1 MKHFAPKVILLT
13 ALLACGAMACTS
25 SKSNCKPDVSIINPA
40 VPQAVSITKYARW
53 LPNDALG
60 VLVIDVRPVLEAYLH
75 SFEAGTKDP
84 KAGKARRAKVM
95 SELSALSTKRLGLD
109 LTKAKQIVVGVG
121 LAWQSVIIT
130 GIKSDVPVTDAKTI
144 DGFETFKLASSA
156 KEDEMIFKDMPVY
169 GFKLKE
175 DNAVV
180 MVTKPAAIEGVI
192 KTKSLSLANE
202 PKTLKRLVGLM
213 PKRPARISFAM
224 TLDNPIIQRA
234 VPADQIPFA
243 LPSAVGLEFS
253 DKLSITFHGQKAD
266 LQKLHQTAMDE
277 YNKWFK
283 LVEERYNERETQNI
297 AVAMLSIT
305 TYHNATKL
313 RDILTPTYTETT
325 LAYQYDIPDQNST
338 SLIIGGMGAVAAIAL
353 PFFLNFQKAS
363 TKAAPVTSPLP
374 ENVAP
379 AQPTTPPA
387 QPTNP

>member
-13 ALLACGAMACTS
+13 ALLACSSMACTS

-40 VPQAVSITKYARW
+40 VPQAASVTKYARW

-84 KAGKARRAKVM
+84 KAGKARLAQVM
-95 SELSALSTKRLGLD
+95 RELSALSTKRLGLD

-121 LAWQSVIIT
+121 LAWQSVVIT
-130 GIKSDVPVTDAKTI
+130 GIKSDVPVTGSKKI
-144 DGFETFKLASSA
+144 DGFETFKLASSS
-156 KEDEMIFKDMPVY
+156 KEDEMIFKDMPIY
-169 GFKLKE
+169 GFKLTD

-202 PKTLKRLVGLM
+202 PKALKRLVGLM

-224 TLDNPIIQRA
+224 TLDNPIVQRA

-243 LPSAVGLEFS
+243 LPNAVSMEFG
-253 DKLSITFHGQKAD
+253 DKLSMKFHGQKAD

-277 YNKWFK
+277 YGKWFK
-283 LVEERYNERETQNI
+283 QVEENYNKRESQNI

-305 TYHNATKL
+305 TYHNAKKL
-313 RDILTPTYTETT
+313 RDILTPTFTDAT
-325 LAYQYDIPDQNST
+325 LSYQYDIPDQNGT
-338 SLIIGGMGAVAAIAL
+338 SMIIGGMGAAAAVAIPL
-353 PFFLNFQKAS
+353 FFGFREAS
-363 TKAAPVTSPLP
+363 MKAAPAMTEPAPMP
-374 ENVAP
+374 EKVAPAKP
-379 AQPTTPPA
+379 AQPTTP
-387 QPTNP
+387 

>member
-13 ALLACGAMACTS
+13 ALLACSSMACTS

-40 VPQAVSITKYARW
+40 VPQAASVTKYARW

-84 KAGKARRAKVM
+84 KVGKARRAQVM

-121 LAWQSVIIT
+121 LAWQSVVIT
-130 GIKSDVPVTDAKTI
+130 GIKSDVPVTGSKKI
-144 DGFETFKLASSA
+144 DGFETFKLASSS
-156 KEDEMIFKDMPVY
+156 KEDEMIFKDMPIY
-169 GFKLKE
+169 GFKLTD

-202 PKTLKRLVGLM
+202 PKALKRLVGLM

-224 TLDNPIIQRA
+224 TLDNPIVQRA

-243 LPSAVGLEFS
+243 LPNAVSMEFG
-253 DKLSITFHGQKAD
+253 DKLSMKFHGQKAD

-277 YNKWFK
+277 YGKWFK
-283 LVEERYNERETQNI
+283 QVEENYNKRESQNI

-305 TYHNATKL
+305 TYHNAKKL
-313 RDILTPTYTETT
+313 RDILTPTFTDAT
-325 LAYQYDIPDQNST
+325 LSYQYDIPDQNGT
-338 SLIIGGMGAVAAIAL
+338 SMIIGGMGAAAAIAIPL
-353 PFFLNFQKAS
+353 FFGFREAS
-363 TKAAPVTSPLP
+363 MKAAPAMTEPAPMP
-374 ENVAP
+374 EKVAPAKP
-379 AQPTTPPA
+379 AQPTTP
-387 QPTNP
+387 